1 MKNITAKEHFG
12 YAVTIRRLF
21 EGCSNEYGEP
31 CFADKETG
39 EIRCFGG
46 RLNPRPSYQRE
57 FVYSMADQIKVF
69 ETLHRAFPL
78 GIMYWCDAGDG
89 TYELIDGQQRTISI
103 LNILTDGVPL
113 KIYDEEKFFS
123 DLPESEQEQI
133 LDQEL
138 LVYVC
143 SGDLNQKMDWFST
156 INIAGKALKAQELRS
171 AVYSGPFVS
180 DARRY
185 FVSGAT
191 TAALSH
197 SKEYD
202 LFVNNSVLRQELLE
216 QVLYW
221 KAASDDYNGKDI
233 DKDIRHY
240 LQVHRYD
247 ENAKELFDY
256 YEEVLNWAN
265 YIFGTKY
272 KKELPKVEWGILYNK
287 YHTKTV
293 SPREVQKRVDELM
306 ENPEITKKSA
316 IFEYVFS
323 GDEKVLSPRTFDD
336 ATKRSKF
343 EEQEHRCAYCGNEIP
358 DLKSAH
364 ADHIVPWSKGGKTE
378 YGNLQILCVKCNC
391 KKSAEQEAVAKKEF
405 SFAD

>member
-12 YAVTIRRLF
+12 YAVTVRKLV
-21 EGCSNEYGEP
+21 EGYSYDN
-31 CFADKETG
+31 ETG

-57 FVYSMADQIKVF
+57 FVYSLEDQSKVF
-69 ETLHRAFPL
+69 STLKRSFPL

-89 TYELIDGQQRTISI
+89 TYELVDGQQRTLSI
-103 LNILTDGVPL
+103 CHIVDNDVSIEINDVNI
-113 KIYDEEKFFS
+113 YFR

-143 SGDLNQKMDWFST
+143 VGNLDEKMDWFST
-156 INIAGKALKAQELRS
+156 INIAGKELTIQELRS

-185 FVSGAT
+185 FVSGADGN
-191 TAALSH
+191 ALSNG
-197 SKEYD
+197 YD
-202 LFVNNSVLRQELLE
+202 VFVKNKVIRQELLG
-216 QVLYW
+216 QVLGW
-221 KAASDDYNGKDI
+221 HADFEMTDSGKSG
-233 DKDIRHY
+233 DKLIRAY
-240 LQVHRYD
+240 LAKHRRD
-247 ENAKELFDY
+247 ENAKELFSY
-256 YEEVLNWAN
+256 YEEVLDWAN

-323 GDEKVLSPRTFDD
+323 GDEKILSPRTFDD

-343 EEQEHRCAYCGNEIP
+343 EEQEHKCAYCGNEIP

>member
-12 YAVTIRRLF
+12 YAVTVRKLV
-21 EGCSNEYGEP
+21 EGYSY
-31 CFADKETG
+31 DKETG

-57 FVYSMADQIKVF
+57 FVYSLEDQSKVF
-69 ETLHRAFPL
+69 STLKRSFPL

-89 TYELIDGQQRTISI
+89 TYELVDGQQRTLSI
-103 LNILTDGVPL
+103 CHIIDNDVSIEINDVNI
-113 KIYDEEKFFS
+113 YFR

-143 SGDLNQKMDWFST
+143 VGNLDEKMDWFST
-156 INIAGKALKAQELRS
+156 INIAGKELTAQELRS

-185 FVSGAT
+185 FVSGADGN
-191 TAALSH
+191 ALSNG
-197 SKEYD
+197 YD
-202 LFVNNSVLRQELLE
+202 VFVKNKVIRQELLG
-216 QVLYW
+216 QVLGW
-221 KAASDDYNGKDI
+221 HADFEMTDSGKSG
-233 DKDIRHY
+233 DKLIRAY
-240 LQVHRYD
+240 LAKHRHD
-247 ENAKELFDY
+247 ENAKELFNY
-256 YEEVLNWAN
+256 YEEVLGWAN

-287 YHTKTV
+287 YHTKMV

-323 GDEKVLSPRTFDD
+323 GDEKILSPRAFDD
-336 ATKRSKF
+336 SMKRSKF
-343 EEQEHRCAYCGNEIP
+343 EEQEHKCAYCGNEIP

>member
-12 YAVTIRRLF
+12 YAITVRKLV
-21 EGCSNEYGEP
+21 EGYSH
-31 CFADKETG
+31 DKETG

-46 RLNPRPSYQRE
+46 LLNPRPSYQRE
-57 FVYSMADQIKVF
+57 FVYSLEDQSKVF
-69 ETLHRAFPL
+69 STLKRSFPL

-89 TYELIDGQQRTISI
+89 TYELVDGQQRTLSI
-103 LNILTDGVPL
+103 CRIIDNDVSIEINDVNI
-113 KIYDEEKFFS
+113 YFR
-123 DLPESEQEQI
+123 DLSESEQEQI

-143 SGDLNQKMDWFST
+143 VGNLDEKMDWFST
-156 INIAGKALKAQELRS
+156 INIAGKALTPQELRS

-185 FVSGAT
+185 FVSGADGN
-191 TAALSH
+191 ALSNG
-197 SKEYD
+197 YD
-202 LFVNNSVLRQELLE
+202 VFVKNSVVRQELLG
-216 QVLYW
+216 QVLGW
-221 KAASDDYNGKDI
+221 RADFEITDSNKSG
-233 DKDIRHY
+233 DKLIRAY
-240 LQVHRYD
+240 LAKHRHD
-247 ENAKELFDY
+247 ENAKELFNY
-256 YEEVLNWAN
+256 YEEVLDWAN

-293 SPREVQKRVDELM
+293 SPREVQKLVDELM
-306 ENPEITKKSA
+306 GNPEITKKSA

-323 GDEKVLSPRTFDD
+323 GDEKILSPRAFDD

-343 EEQEHRCAYCGNEIP
+343 EEQEHKCAYCGNEIP

>member
-12 YAVTIRRLF
+12 YAVTVRKLV
-21 EGCSNEYGEP
+21 EGYSY
-31 CFADKETG
+31 DKETG

-57 FVYSMADQIKVF
+57 FVYSLEDQSKVF
-69 ETLHRAFPL
+69 STLKRSFPL

-89 TYELIDGQQRTISI
+89 TYELVDGQQRTLSI
-103 LNILTDGVPL
+103 CHIIDNDVSIEINDVNI
-113 KIYDEEKFFS
+113 YFR

-143 SGDLNQKMDWFST
+143 VGNLDEKMDWFST
-156 INIAGKALKAQELRS
+156 INIAGKELTAQELRS

-185 FVSGAT
+185 FVSGADGN
-191 TAALSH
+191 ALSNG
-197 SKEYD
+197 YD
-202 LFVNNSVLRQELLE
+202 VFVKNKVIRQELLG
-216 QVLYW
+216 QVLGW
-221 KAASDDYNGKDI
+221 HADFEMTDSGKSG
-233 DKDIRHY
+233 DKLIRAY
-240 LQVHRYD
+240 LAKHRHD
-247 ENAKELFDY
+247 ENAKELFNY
-256 YEEVLNWAN
+256 YEEVLGWAN

-287 YHTKTV
+287 YHTKMV

-323 GDEKVLSPRTFDD
+323 GDEKILSPRTFDD

-343 EEQEHRCAYCGNEIP
+343 EEQEHKCAYCGNEIP

>member
-12 YAVTIRRLF
+12 YAVTVRKLV
-21 EGCSNEYGEP
+21 EGYSYDN
-31 CFADKETG
+31 ETG

-57 FVYSMADQIKVF
+57 FVYSLEDQSKVF
-69 ETLHRAFPL
+69 STLKRSFPL

-89 TYELIDGQQRTISI
+89 TYELVDGQQRTLSI
-103 LNILTDGVPL
+103 CHIIDNDVSIEINDVNI
-113 KIYDEEKFFS
+113 YFR

-143 SGDLNQKMDWFST
+143 IGNLDEKMDWFST
-156 INIAGKALKAQELRS
+156 INIAGKELTAQEIRS

-185 FVSGAT
+185 FVSGADGN
-191 TAALSH
+191 ALSNG
-197 SKEYD
+197 YD
-202 LFVNNSVLRQELLE
+202 VFVKNKVIRQELLG
-216 QVLYW
+216 QVLEW
-221 KAASDDYNGKDI
+221 HADFEMTDSGKSG
-233 DKDIRHY
+233 DKLIRAY
-240 LQVHRYD
+240 LAKHRHD
-247 ENAKELFDY
+247 ENAKELFNY
-256 YEEVLNWAN
+256 YEEVLDWAN

-287 YHTKTV
+287 YHMKTV

-306 ENPEITKKSA
+306 ENPEIVKKSA

-323 GDEKVLSPRTFDD
+323 GEEKILSPRAFDD
-336 ATKRSKF
+336 SMKRSKF
-343 EEQEHRCAYCGNEIP
+343 EEQKHLCADCGNEIP
-358 DLKSAH
+358 DLKSAQ
-364 ADHIVPWSKGGKTE
+364 ADHIYPWSEGGRTE
-378 YGNLQILCVKCNC
+378 YGNLQILCVKCNN
-391 KKSAEQEAVAKKEF
+391 KKSNKQEAVAKKEF

>member
-12 YAVTIRRLF
+12 YAVTVRKLV
-21 EGCSNEYGEP
+21 EGYSY
-31 CFADKETG
+31 DKETG

-57 FVYSMADQIKVF
+57 FVYSLEDQSKVF
-69 ETLHRAFPL
+69 STLKRSFPL

-89 TYELIDGQQRTISI
+89 TYELVDGQQRTLSI
-103 LNILTDGVPL
+103 CHIIDNDVSIEINNVNI
-113 KIYDEEKFFS
+113 YFR

-143 SGDLNQKMDWFST
+143 VGNLDEKMDWFST
-156 INIAGKALKAQELRS
+156 INIAGKELTMQELRS

-185 FVSGAT
+185 FVSGADGN
-191 TAALSH
+191 ALSNG
-197 SKEYD
+197 YD
-202 LFVNNSVLRQELLE
+202 VFVKNKVIRQELLG
-216 QVLYW
+216 QVLGW
-221 KAASDDYNGKDI
+221 HADFEMTDSGKSG
-233 DKDIRHY
+233 DKLIRAY
-240 LQVHRYD
+240 LAKHRHD

-256 YEEVLNWAN
+256 YEEVLDWAN

-306 ENPEITKKSA
+306 GNPEITKKSA

-323 GDEKVLSPRTFDD
+323 GDEKILSPRAFDD

-343 EEQEHRCAYCGNEIP
+343 EEQEHKCAYCGNEIP

>member
-12 YAVTIRRLF
+12 YAVTVRKLV
-21 EGCSNEYGEP
+21 EGYSY
-31 CFADKETG
+31 DKETG

-57 FVYSMADQIKVF
+57 FVYSLEDQSKVF
-69 ETLHRAFPL
+69 STLKRSFPL

-89 TYELIDGQQRTISI
+89 TYELVDGQQRTLSI
-103 LNILTDGVPL
+103 CHIIDNDVSIEINDVNI
-113 KIYDEEKFFS
+113 YFR

-143 SGDLNQKMDWFST
+143 VGNLDEKMDWFSI
-156 INIAGKALKAQELRS
+156 INIAGKELTTQELRS

-185 FVSGAT
+185 FVSGADGN
-191 TAALSH
+191 ALSNG
-197 SKEYD
+197 YD
-202 LFVNNSVLRQELLE
+202 VFVKNKVIRQELLG
-216 QVLYW
+216 QVLGW
-221 KAASDDYNGKDI
+221 HADFEMTDSGKSG
-233 DKDIRHY
+233 DKLIRAY
-240 LQVHRYD
+240 LAKHRRD
-247 ENAKELFDY
+247 ENAKELFNY
-256 YEEVLNWAN
+256 YEEVLDWAN

-323 GDEKVLSPRTFDD
+323 GDEKILSPRAFDD
-336 ATKRSKF
+336 AMKRSKF
-343 EEQEHRCAYCGNEIP
+343 EEQEHKCAYCGNEIP

-364 ADHIVPWSKGGKTE
+364 ADHIIPWSKGGKTE

>member
-12 YAVTIRRLF
+12 YAVTVRKLV
-21 EGCSNEYGEP
+21 EGYSY
-31 CFADKETG
+31 DKETG

-46 RLNPRPSYQRE
+46 CLNPRPSYQRE
-57 FVYSMADQIKVF
+57 FVYSLEDQSKVF
-69 ETLHRAFPL
+69 STLKRSFPL

-89 TYELIDGQQRTISI
+89 TYELVDGQQRTLSI
-103 LNILTDGVPL
+103 CHIIDNDVSIEINDVNI
-113 KIYDEEKFFS
+113 YFR

-143 SGDLNQKMDWFST
+143 VGNLDEKMDWFST
-156 INIAGKALKAQELRS
+156 INIAGKELTTQELRS

-185 FVSGAT
+185 FVSGADGN
-191 TAALSH
+191 ALSNG
-197 SKEYD
+197 YD
-202 LFVNNSVLRQELLE
+202 VFMKNKVIRQELLG
-216 QVLYW
+216 QVLGW
-221 KAASDDYNGKDI
+221 HADFEITDSGKNG
-233 DKDIRHY
+233 DKLIRAY
-240 LQVHRYD
+240 LAKHRRD
-247 ENAKELFDY
+247 ESAKELFNY
-256 YEEVLNWAN
+256 YEEVLDWAN

-287 YHTKTV
+287 YHTKSV

-323 GDEKVLSPRTFDD
+323 GDEKILFPRAFDD

-343 EEQEHRCAYCGNEIP
+343 EEQEHKCAYCGNEIP

>member
-1 MKNITAKEHFG
+1 M
-12 YAVTIRRLF
+12 
-21 EGCSNEYGEP
+21 
-31 CFADKETG
+31 
-39 EIRCFGG
+39 
-46 RLNPRPSYQRE
+46 
-57 FVYSMADQIKVF
+57 
-69 ETLHRAFPL
+69 
-78 GIMYWCDAGDG
+78 
-89 TYELIDGQQRTISI
+89 
-103 LNILTDGVPL
+103 TDGVPL

-143 SGDLNQKMDWFST
+143 SGDLDQKMDWFST
-156 INIAGKALKAQELRS
+156 INIAGKALKPQELRS

-221 KAASDDYNGKDI
+221 KADSDDYNGKDI

-256 YEEVLNWAN
+256 YEEVLDWAN

-323 GDEKVLSPRTFDD
+323 GDEKILSPRTFDD

-343 EEQEHRCAYCGNEIP
+343 EEQEHKCAYCGNEIP

-378 YGNLQILCVKCNC
+378 YGNLQILCVRCNC

>member
-12 YAVTIRRLF
+12 YAVTVRKLV
-21 EGCSNEYGEP
+21 EGYSYDN
-31 CFADKETG
+31 ETG

-57 FVYSMADQIKVF
+57 FVYSLEDQSKVF
-69 ETLHRAFPL
+69 STLKRSFPL

-89 TYELIDGQQRTISI
+89 TYELVDGQQRTLSI
-103 LNILTDGVPL
+103 CHIIDNDVSIEINDVNI
-113 KIYDEEKFFS
+113 YFR

-143 SGDLNQKMDWFST
+143 VGNLDEKMDWFST
-156 INIAGKALKAQELRS
+156 INIAGKELTAQELRS

-185 FVSGAT
+185 FVSGADGN
-191 TAALSH
+191 ALSNG
-197 SKEYD
+197 YD
-202 LFVNNSVLRQELLE
+202 VFVKNKVIRQELLG
-216 QVLYW
+216 QVLGW
-221 KAASDDYNGKDI
+221 HADFEMTDSGKSG
-233 DKDIRHY
+233 DKLIRAY
-240 LQVHRYD
+240 LAKHRHD
-247 ENAKELFDY
+247 ENAKEFFNY
-256 YEEVLNWAN
+256 YEEVLGWAN

-287 YHTKTV
+287 YHTKMV

-323 GDEKVLSPRTFDD
+323 GDEKILSPRAFDD
-336 ATKRSKF
+336 SMKRSKF
-343 EEQEHRCAYCGNEIP
+343 EEQKHKCAYCGNEIP

>member
-31 CFADKETG
+31 CFTDKETG

-138 LVYVC
+138 L
-143 SGDLNQKMDWFST
+143 
-156 INIAGKALKAQELRS
+156 
-171 AVYSGPFVS
+171 
-180 DARRY
+180 
-185 FVSGAT
+185 
-191 TAALSH
+191 
-197 SKEYD
+197 
-202 LFVNNSVLRQELLE
+202 E

-221 KAASDDYNGKDI
+221 KADSDGCNGKDI

-247 ENAKELFDY
+247 ENAKELFNY
-256 YEEVLNWAN
+256 YEEVLDWAN

-323 GDEKVLSPRTFDD
+323 GDEKILSPRTFDD

-343 EEQEHRCAYCGNEIP
+343 EEQEHKCAYCGNEIP

-364 ADHIVPWSKGGKTE
+364 AEHIVPWSKGGKTE
-378 YGNLQILCVKCNC
+378 YGNLQLLCVKCNC

>member
-1 MKNITAKEHFG
+1 
-12 YAVTIRRLF
+12 
-21 EGCSNEYGEP
+21 
-31 CFADKETG
+31 
-39 EIRCFGG
+39 
-46 RLNPRPSYQRE
+46 
-57 FVYSMADQIKVF
+57 
-69 ETLHRAFPL
+69 
-78 GIMYWCDAGDG
+78 
-89 TYELIDGQQRTISI
+89 
-103 LNILTDGVPL
+103 
-113 KIYDEEKFFS
+113 
-123 DLPESEQEQI
+123 
-133 LDQEL
+133 
-138 LVYVC
+138 
-143 SGDLNQKMDWFST
+143 MDWFST
-156 INIAGKALKAQELRS
+156 INIAGKELTTQELRS

-185 FVSGAT
+185 FVSGADGN
-191 TAALSH
+191 ALSNG
-197 SKEYD
+197 YD
-202 LFVNNSVLRQELLE
+202 VFVKNKVIRQELLG
-216 QVLYW
+216 QVLGW
-221 KAASDDYNGKDI
+221 HADFEMTDSGKSG
-233 DKDIRHY
+233 DKLIRAY
-240 LQVHRYD
+240 LAKHRRD
-247 ENAKELFDY
+247 ENAKELFNY
-256 YEEVLNWAN
+256 YEEVLDWAN

-323 GDEKVLSPRTFDD
+323 GDEKILSPRTFDD

-343 EEQEHRCAYCGNEIP
+343 EEQGHKCAYCGNEIP

>member
-21 EGCSNEYGEP
+21 EGCINESGEP

-69 ETLHRAFPL
+69 ATLHRAFPL
-78 GIMYWCDAGDG
+78 GVMYWCDAGDG

-143 SGDLNQKMDWFST
+143 SGDLNQKMDWFNT
-156 INIAGKALKAQELRS
+156 INIAGKALKPQELRS

-202 LFVNNSVLRQELLE
+202 LFVNNSVLRQELL
-216 QVLYW
+216 
-221 KAASDDYNGKDI
+221 
-233 DKDIRHY
+233 
-240 LQVHRYD
+240 
-247 ENAKELFDY
+247 
-256 YEEVLNWAN
+256 
-265 YIFGTKY
+265 
-272 KKELPKVEWGILYNK
+272 
-287 YHTKTV
+287 
-293 SPREVQKRVDELM
+293 
-306 ENPEITKKSA
+306 
-316 IFEYVFS
+316 
-323 GDEKVLSPRTFDD
+323 
-336 ATKRSKF
+336 
-343 EEQEHRCAYCGNEIP
+343 
-358 DLKSAH
+358 
-364 ADHIVPWSKGGKTE
+364 
-378 YGNLQILCVKCNC
+378 
-391 KKSAEQEAVAKKEF
+391 
-405 SFAD
+405 